1 MSEEG
6 KKSNRK
12 VGCYGPECCGIA
24 GTIGAVI
31 FAVSAIIL
39 PFIVSDIIDKV
50 ILVTKHS
57 CFFNFS

>member
-6 KKSNRK
+6 KKSDK
-12 VGCYGPECCGIA
+12 KGSCYRPECCGIA

-31 FAVSAIIL
+31 FAVLAIIL
-39 PFIVSDIIDKV
+39 PFIVSDIIDEV
-50 ILVTKHS
+50 IMVTKHS